1 MKKAMGVC
9 KIPECY
15 NDIQCPTMGICKAC
29 YSSMLS
35 ARNKPKHLREARLRN
50 LAKYTI
56 RTQLIHNEGVIR
68 SEKSQP
74 VTLSLLPGYN
84 SKRFKLKK
92 KNGR

>member
-1 MKKAMGVC
+1 MNGVC

-35 ARNKPKHLREARLRN
+35 ARKKPKNLRENRLRN
-50 LAKYTI
+50 LAKYTA
-56 RTQLIHNEGVIR
+56 RTQLINNDGVIL
-68 SEKSQP
+68 SKKNHP
-74 VTLSLLPGYN
+74 FTLSLLPGYT
-84 SKRFKLKK
+84 SKRFKIKK